1 MNVLAKEYERLRDSG
16 VPDKDA
22 IEIVDA
28 MLTVG
33 EYVEAKRG
41 RYERRVR
48 AEKHD
53 TRGRIEGGR
62 DGRS

>member
-1 MNVLAKEYERLRDSG
+1 MDTTRMLAREYERLRDSG
-16 VPDKDA
+16 ESEKDA
-22 IEIVDA
+22 VEIVDA

-48 AEKHD
+48 AEKHE
-53 TRGRIEGGR
+53 RRPREAA
-62 DGRS
+62 